1 MASSS
6 LWRGSSGGTPGGS
19 AGGVPKNQTPRDR
32 HRSLSLI
39 TRRPAH
45 SLEHTRGRYATHDH
59 RFSSGCH
66 AGVGGGPG
74 MWTPAACPPHTALA
88 SSLWVISPEGC
99 GGSARCCYVAGCAL
113 ASRRR
118 RRGFTGVLSLRSP
131 SARAGRCWGLC
142 RRRHLLN
149 LKVHVRIPALEDG
162 TQLPVECLHARLQQQ
177 MRTGFGPLH
186 LLFFTEP
193 LAPFM
198 RPHK

>member
-6 LWRGSSGGTPGGS
+6 LWCGSSGGAPGGS
-19 AGGVPKNQTPRDR
+19 AGGVAKNQAPRDR

-131 SARAGRCWGLC
+131 SATVTG
-142 RRRHLLN
+142 
-149 LKVHVRIPALEDG
+149 
-162 TQLPVECLHARLQQQ
+162 LPVRKLGNQPQ
-177 MRTGFGPLH
+177 F
-186 LLFFTEP
+186 
-193 LAPFM
+193 APH
-198 RPHK
+198 RRDVAC